1 MKKLNADSKKNIGI
15 RRLFNNL
22 LHSISKSAMIS
33 SKIRVFIHSL
43 RGVKFEN
50 MNTVFIGEDVIIDKM
65 NPQNVK
71 IGDRCLIAAGVKI
84 FTHYVDTKNLSNHE
98 SYHFR
103 FYDGNVIIEEDVFI
117 GANAVIAK
125 PVKIGK
131 GSIIGANSVVN
142 KSTEE
147 YSINVGAPSIKIINR
162 Y

>member
-33 SKIRVFIHSL
+33 SKTRVFIHSL

-84 FTHYVDTKNLSNHE
+84 LTHYVDK
-98 SYHFR
+98 
-103 FYDGNVIIEEDVFI
+103 
-117 GANAVIAK
+117 K
-125 PVKIGK
+125 PI
-131 GSIIGANSVVN
+131 
-142 KSTEE
+142 
-147 YSINVGAPSIKIINR
+147 
-162 Y
+162 

>member
-71 IGDRCLIAAGVKI
+71 IGDRCLIAAGVKYLLI
-84 FTHYVDTKNLSNHE
+84 MLIQKTYLIMSHITLDFMMVMSLLKKMFLLALMQLLQNQ
-98 SYHFR
+98 
-103 FYDGNVIIEEDVFI
+103 
-117 GANAVIAK
+117 
-125 PVKIGK
+125 
-131 GSIIGANSVVN
+131 
-142 KSTEE
+142 
-147 YSINVGAPSIKIINR
+147 
-162 Y
+162 